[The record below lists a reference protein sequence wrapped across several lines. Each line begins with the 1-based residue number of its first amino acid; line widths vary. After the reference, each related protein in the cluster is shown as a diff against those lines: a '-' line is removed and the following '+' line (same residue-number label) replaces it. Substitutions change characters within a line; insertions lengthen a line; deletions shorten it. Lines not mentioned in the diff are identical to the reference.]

1 MIRRTRHFIS
11 HMRVCV
17 CVRMCMRACV
27 CYNVI
32 KIRTSKIKRVPLEKK
47 KKKKKRLGSEK
58 RPLRCFMVSVDVPGS
73 LNCCKYL
80 NGLHIDSFL
89 NATTLKPLN
98 AVISPELFA
107 F

>member
-1 MIRRTRHFIS
+1 
-11 HMRVCV
+11 
-17 CVRMCMRACV
+17 MCMRACV
-27 CYNVI
+27 CYNII
-32 KIRTSKIKRVPLEKK
+32 KIRTSKIKRVPLE
-47 KKKKKRLGSEK
+47 KKKKRLGSEK

-73 LNCCKYL
+73 LNSCKYL

-89 NATTLKPLN
+89 NATTLKPLR